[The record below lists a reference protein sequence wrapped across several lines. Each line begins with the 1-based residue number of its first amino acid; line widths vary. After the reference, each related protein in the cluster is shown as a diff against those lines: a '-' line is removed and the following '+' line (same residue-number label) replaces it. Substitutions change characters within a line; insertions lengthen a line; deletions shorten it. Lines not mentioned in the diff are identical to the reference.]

1 MSNLHTD
8 STSFCA
14 FNISHHLIATK
25 VHVFISM
32 FLFRLTFSRGFHKF
46 HYMSNLSSQSVQK
59 VREALKALGFSNDV
73 MELESTTRT
82 SAEAAQAVG
91 CQVEQ
96 IAKSI
101 VFRSKHTDK
110 PILVIA
116 SGPNRINEKRIE
128 ALISELLGK
137 ADANFVREKTGFV
150 IGGVPP
156 VGHLEKIEIFI
167 DEDLLQYEEIWA
179 AAGSPN
185 AVFRLT
191 PSDLIKMTEGR
202 VVSIK

>member
-1 MSNLHTD
+1 MSNT
-8 STSFCA
+8 
-14 FNISHHLIATK
+14 
-25 VHVFISM
+25 
-32 FLFRLTFSRGFHKF
+32 
-46 HYMSNLSSQSVQK
+46 LSPSVQK
-59 VREALKALGFSNDV
+59 VQDALKALGFINEV
-73 MELESTTRT
+73 MELQTTTRT

-91 CQVEQ
+91 CRVEQ

-101 VFRSKHTDK
+101 VFRGKQTDR
-110 PILVIA
+110 PVLVIA
-116 SGPNRINEKRIE
+116 SGPNRVNEKKIE
-128 ALISELLGK
+128 ALISELIGK
-137 ADANFVREKTGFV
+137 ADANFVRQRTGFV

-191 PSDLIKMTEGR
+191 PSDLVKMTEGR